1 MAEHGTFFW
10 NQLVTTNQRI
20 SGDFYCSLF
29 GWSRR
34 ELDLVPFGLYTFFQ
48 QNGKDVG
55 GMMDPATDYSR
66 ARPSGWE
73 AVIAVA
79 DVDAIVS
86 RVMELGGTIIDPP
99 RDVPGVG
106 RACLIADPMG
116 APVCLMTSL
125 LKTVNPQIMQISADR
140 NTGSRFKVSRSI
152 LRSFATKFLRFL
164 RLSG

>member
-10 NQLVTTNQRI
+10 NQLVTTNQKV

-34 ELDLVPFGLYTFFQ
+34 QLDLGPFGLYTFFQ

-55 GMMDPATDYSR
+55 GMMKPAMDYSR
-66 ARPSGWE
+66 SRPSGWE

-79 DVDAIVS
+79 DVDAFVS
-86 RVMELGGTIIDPP
+86 RVMELGGTVIDPP

-116 APVCLMTSL
+116 ASVCLMTPIG
-125 LKTVNPQIMQISADR
+125 TGQSAD
-140 NTGSRFKVSRSI
+140 
-152 LRSFATKFLRFL
+152 ATY
-164 RLSG
+164 